1 VTVPAPVSAVGENL
15 LGLHPPAVAV
25 DVSSWWENNDQRII
39 TIVVTL
45 AAALIVTWIVRR
57 AIRHLVERIVR
68 AGEERQ
74 RAAEAALGASADDA
88 EPPAPGERAARR
100 AAAGPPRTRSGP
112 LSVLPPPGERI
123 GQRARTL
130 GSVLRNAAT
139 IVIWVIAGLI
149 ILGEFEV
156 NLAPLLAGAGVAG
169 VALGFGAQ
177 YIVRDLLSGIFILME
192 DQYGVG
198 DVVDLGE
205 ATGVVEE
212 VSLRVTRLRDVR
224 GTVWY
229 VPNGQIARVGN
240 QSQFWARVIL
250 DIGVAY
256 DTDVEAASCLIKR
269 VADEVWHASHDD
281 AHVLEEPS
289 IWGVEDLG
297 ADAVVIRLAVK
308 TRPGEQWAVARHIRA
323 GVKTAFDEA
332 GIVIPFPQ
340 RTIWVHPGG
349 AALDPSNPGPP
360 SPAATDAGPSPR

>member
-1 VTVPAPVSAVGENL
+1 MVPAPLSAVGESL

-74 RAAEAALGASADDA
+74 RAAEAALGGLPD
-88 EPPAPGERAARR
+88 ERETPTPGERAARR
-100 AAAGPPRTRSGP
+100 AAAGPPRTKAGP

-149 ILGEFEV
+149 ILGEFDV
-156 NLAPLLAGAGVAG
+156 DLAPLLAGAGVAG

-256 DTDVEAASCLIKR
+256 DTDVEAASRLIKR
-269 VADEVWHASHDD
+269 VADEVWHAGHDD

-289 IWGVEDLG
+289 IWGIEELG
-297 ADAVVIRLAVK
+297 ADSVVIRLAVK

-349 AALDPSNPGPP
+349 AALDASTPEPP
-360 SPAATDAGPSPR
+360 PAAATDAGPPPR